1 MEDKEIELIAE
12 LNGKRMKKEEE
23 PASSGAKN
31 QDDHTT

>member
-23 PASSGAKN
+23 PAAQAPK
-31 QDDHTT
+31 TRTITLT